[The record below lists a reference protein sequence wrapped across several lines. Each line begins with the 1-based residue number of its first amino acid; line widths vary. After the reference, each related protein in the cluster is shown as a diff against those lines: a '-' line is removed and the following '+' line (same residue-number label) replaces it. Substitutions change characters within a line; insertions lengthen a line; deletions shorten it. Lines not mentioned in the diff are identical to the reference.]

1 MNKFWIFLLCASLVF
16 FIQFTIL
23 APVIQYG
30 LFGMQDWLY
39 LHVYRSFIFLDPNPY
54 LQLINSWIHIG
65 LHETP
70 AIYHTGIL
78 SEFFGF
84 NYQAYQ
90 IANILFKT
98 VATLSLFPLILII
111 FKNKWLAFLS
121 TILYGINSA
130 TAGPLQVVDTGAEF
144 LALASFNIF
153 LITYYY
159 TIFKKNKMFYF
170 LSSLFFLLA
179 YLLYPPRMFP
189 QLLLVPLVEIY
200 WLLTSR
206 KLKNL
211 KLSIIRVLIYIV
223 PVILISLPAPVSPGF
238 PHAKQPLILLQ
249 EILNGNWHNLLDPFA
264 GIGWMLLTNDFWK
277 LFGTLDL
284 DTFRNFGSYL
294 TFLFSGPFLIFGF
307 VTLILSFILAKKPMK
322 FFLLVFGLTLILEIL
337 MFFIA
342 NDNYRIFGSILKTDD
357 LGHFI
362 IIRDPNIA
370 ALDAPSHFIFTKYPT
385 ILGIYILIVAFAAF
399 LEWRKNKDNLL
410 LQAIW
415 VGPIF
420 SAVFHFP
427 GWMIQG
433 HLINDYSSIH
443 RYYLVPA
450 MGISLF
456 LAAII
461 TIFYKR
467 SLKGNFQDELTRFP
481 YKKMERNILLKTF
494 VLLLISVIFF
504 TLFKANQSAIKQE
517 FLGLNPE
524 RVKPADQRM
533 LHNRFIDKFGDSL
546 GNDDVLFYFDLSSKK
561 LEKSEQ
567 YYKEALVTSDIG
579 HWIKLRRENLMFSCM
594 GAFTDLEALKGS
606 IKIVNGQINF
616 VFPGQCDSQDGE
628 IGIRRSNKPHLYKLE
643 NLRAFSVENGEFM
656 DIKEQLLKELNP

>member
-1 MNKFWIFLLCASLVF
+1 MNFLSFISKKKSKFWIFLLCAGIVF
-16 FIQFTIL
+16 FIQFTFL
-23 APVIQYG
+23 QPVIQYR
-30 LFGMQDWLY
+30 LIDIQDWRY
-39 LHVYRSFIFLDPNPY
+39 LLIYRSLDPNPFS
-54 LQLINSWIHIG
+54 QLINFWINMG

-70 AIYHTGIL
+70 AIYYTGIL
-78 SEFFGF
+78 SELFGF

-121 TILYGINSA
+121 TILYGINSS

-159 TIFKKNKMFYF
+159 TIFRKNKLFYF

-211 KLSIIRVLIYIV
+211 KFSIIRVLIYIV
-223 PVILISLPAPVSPGF
+223 PVILISLPAPISPGF
-238 PHAKQPLILLQ
+238 PHVKQPLILLQ

-264 GIGWMLLTNDFWK
+264 GIGWTLLTNDFWK
-277 LFGTLDL
+277 FFGRLDL

-294 TFLFSGPFLIFGF
+294 TFLCSGPFLIFGF
-307 VTLILSFILAKKPMK
+307 VTLILSLILAKKPMK

-342 NDNYRIFGSILKTDD
+342 NDNYRIFETILKTDNF
-357 LGHFI
+357 GHFI
-362 IIRDPNIA
+362 ITRDPNIA
-370 ALDAPSHFIFTKYPT
+370 AIDDPNHFMFTKYPT
-385 ILGIYILIVAFAAF
+385 ILAIYIFIIAFAAF
-399 LEWRKNKDNLL
+399 LEWRKNKENRL

-420 SAVFHFP
+420 SVIFHFP

-461 TIFYKR
+461 TIFYK
-467 SLKGNFQDELTRFP
+467 
-481 YKKMERNILLKTF
+481 KMERNILLKT
-494 VLLLISVIFF
+494 L
-504 TLFKANQSAIKQE
+504 
-517 FLGLNPE
+517 
-524 RVKPADQRM
+524 
-533 LHNRFIDKFGDSL
+533 
-546 GNDDVLFYFDLSSKK
+546 
-561 LEKSEQ
+561 
-567 YYKEALVTSDIG
+567 
-579 HWIKLRRENLMFSCM
+579 
-594 GAFTDLEALKGS
+594 
-606 IKIVNGQINF
+606 
-616 VFPGQCDSQDGE
+616 
-628 IGIRRSNKPHLYKLE
+628 
-643 NLRAFSVENGEFM
+643 
-656 DIKEQLLKELNP
+656 

>member
-1 MNKFWIFLLCASLVF
+1 MGWLKRQSGNLWLFFLCAVVVF

-23 APVIQYG
+23 QPVIQYR
-30 LFGMQDWLY
+30 LIDIQDWRY
-39 LHVYRSFIFLDPNPY
+39 LLIYRSLDPNPFS
-54 LQLINSWIHIG
+54 QLINFWINMG
-65 LHETP
+65 LHETS

-78 SEFFGF
+78 SELFGF

-98 VATLSLFPLILII
+98 AATLSLFPLILTI
-111 FKNKWLAFLS
+111 FRNKWLAFLS

-179 YLLYPPRMFP
+179 FLLYPPRMFP
-189 QLLLVPLVEIY
+189 QLLLVPLFEIY

-211 KLSIIRVLIYIV
+211 KFSIIRVLIYIV

-264 GIGWMLLTNDFWK
+264 GIGWTLLTNDFWK
-277 LFGTLDL
+277 FFGKLELETLK
-284 DTFRNFGSYL
+284 NFTYYL
-294 TFLFSGPFLIFGF
+294 KFLFSGPLLIFGSS
-307 VTLILSFILAKKPMK
+307 TLILSLILSKKPSK
-322 FFLLVFGLTLILEIL
+322 FFLLTFGLNFIAEIL

-342 NDNYRIFGSILKTDD
+342 NDNYRIFESILKTDD
-357 LGHFI
+357 LGQFI
-362 IIRDPNIA
+362 IIRDPNIL
-370 ALDAPSHFIFTKYPT
+370 ALDAPTHFIITKYPT
-385 ILGIYILIVAFAAF
+385 MLGIYILIVAFVAF
-399 LEWRKNKDNLL
+399 LEWKKNKENKL
-410 LQAIW
+410 LQAVW

-420 SAVFHFP
+420 SVIFHFP

-461 TIFYKR
+461 TVF
-467 SLKGNFQDELTRFP
+467 
-481 YKKMERNILLKTF
+481 YKKMERNTLLKTF
-494 VLLLISVIFF
+494 ALLLISVIFF
-504 TLFKANQSAIKQE
+504 TLFKVNQSAIERE

-524 RVKPADQRM
+524 RVKPSDQQM

-546 GNDDVLFYFDLSSKK
+546 GNGDVLFYFDLSSKN
-561 LEKSEQ
+561 LGKSMG
-567 YYKEALVTSDIG
+567 YYKEALVVPDIG
-579 HWIKLRRENLMFSCM
+579 NWIKLRRMKLIFTCM
-594 GAFTDLEALKGS
+594 GAFTDLEALKDS

-616 VFPGQCDSQDGE
+616 AFPGQCDAQDGK
-628 IGIRRSNKPHLYKLE
+628 IGIRRSNKLHLYKLE
-643 NLRAFSVENGEFM
+643 NLRAFRVENGEFV

>member
-1 MNKFWIFLLCASLVF
+1 MNKFWIFLLCAGIVF
-16 FIQFTIL
+16 FIQLTIL
-23 APVIQYG
+23 QPVIQYR
-30 LFGMQDWLY
+30 LIDIQDWWY
-39 LHVYRSFIFLDPNPY
+39 LLIYRSLDPNPFS
-54 LQLINSWIHIG
+54 QLINFWINMG

-70 AIYHTGIL
+70 AIYYTGIL
-78 SEFFGF
+78 SELFGF

-90 IANILFKT
+90 IASTLFKT

-111 FKNKWLAFLS
+111 FKNRWLAFLS

-159 TIFKKNKMFYF
+159 TIFKKNKMLYF
-170 LSSLFFLLA
+170 LSSLFFLLS

-211 KLSIIRVLIYIV
+211 KFSIIRVLIYIV
-223 PVILISLPAPVSPGF
+223 PVVLISLSAPVSPGF

-277 LFGTLDL
+277 FFGTLDL

-294 TFLFSGPFLIFGF
+294 TFLFSGPLLIFGIS
-307 VTLILSFILAKKPMK
+307 TLILSLVLSKKPAK
-322 FFLLVFGLTLILEIL
+322 FFLLAFGLNFMAEIL
-337 MFFIA
+337 MFFVA
-342 NDNYRIFGSILKTDD
+342 NDNYRIFESILKTDN
-357 LGHFI
+357 LGNLI
-362 IIRDPNIA
+362 VIRDPNIA
-370 ALDAPSHFIFTKYPT
+370 ALDDPNHFFFTKYPT
-385 ILGIYILIVAFAAF
+385 ILAIYIFVIAFAAF
-399 LEWRKNKDNLL
+399 LEWRKNKNSL

-415 VGPIF
+415 IGPIF

-427 GWMIQG
+427 GWMVQG

-461 TIFYKR
+461 TI
-467 SLKGNFQDELTRFP
+467 S
-481 YKKMERNILLKTF
+481 YKKMERNILSKTF
-494 VLLLISVIFF
+494 VLILISVIFL
-504 TLFKANQSAIKQE
+504 TLFKANRSAIERE

-524 RVKPADQRM
+524 RVKPADQQM

-546 GNDDVLFYFDLSSKK
+546 VQGDVLFYFDLSSKN
-561 LEKSEQ
+561 LGKSKE

-579 HWIKLRRENLMFSCM
+579 YWIKLRRENLMFSCM
-594 GAFTDLEALKGS
+594 GAFTDLEDLQDS
-606 IKIVNGQINF
+606 VKIVNGQINF
-616 VFPGQCDSQDGE
+616 VFPGQCDSEDRK

-643 NLRAFSVENGEFM
+643 NLRAFRIEDGDFV
-656 DIKEQLLKELNP
+656 DIKEELIKELNP